1 MRMNKRIRLIL
12 VSVLFG
18 IGIIFAGNTVA
29 MNSLADAAGVTFKNF
44 YVIDGVYLNPFAFI
58 KMYITYRNLF
68 PALFDTPLNLYMA
81 CVVLGILASLLLP
94 RLFTKKKRTSE
105 GSAEWASFD
114 DLKESNLLV
123 SPNKTDKKTGI
134 VLGTWYSGLV
144 NYEKLH
150 NFVSS
155 LRKMAKKCKWKWS
168 DDFFY
173 TVLNVFCALLFV
185 SRKYIVDNFDTHT
198 FLCAPSRSGKGI
210 GPITQTLLFWKDS
223 MIVSDLKRENIRE
236 TGPYRK
242 YELGHNVL
250 EFAPTDT
257 RPTARF
263 NPINEIRWGTP
274 NEGQDVSNIVT
285 LLVGKPEGKDAH
297 WKSNAISLII
307 GVLTHLKY
315 KHAHINAEKD
325 LKPGDKGYIETNFY
339 HVYEWLTTTDK
350 NEVDEYM
357 TLQEKIQL
365 ELDYEHFPVV
375 LMVHNESI
383 EKPMIRREIT
393 LERAQEIT
401 TFSFEALKT
410 PKKHPVIISCF
421 NNFLS
426 KPESEGGSVLSTA
439 VTALSMFSEKIIVD
453 NTCTSDFLTGDI
465 KGGSKPTDLFLVV
478 PPSDLARVEKLF
490 SLIFEFII
498 MRTTENEAKAK
509 SQRRCLLL
517 IDEWPAFGKMST
529 LVTELGF
536 IASYGLK
543 TFLIVQGLDQV
554 KRVYD
559 NKIDF
564 LGNCQI
570 QVFFEGRDESTP
582 KYVSEK
588 LGNETILLDQVSSSG
603 FFSKKNVT
611 KIEKKRALLDPAEV
625 AALSNT
631 SVIIMGTK
639 TLTLKIKSP
648 KNKFFLNQDMM
659 EKLNLGKKLD
669 TFNQIGLRPD
679 PVQEKTNTFKFYESV
694 RWYTPEETEDIKALI
709 PHLFDMESIDAIT
722 DTIDFTTLI
731 TALIRFDHASV
742 DVDNWKNRI
751 SPSMEGYKTCSLSS
765 LRSTIMVA
773 KNAAEIHEKNILAML
788 QDTLVISEYE
798 DCLNYLKNLPDNY
811 LAISEDLKCFMNESR

>member
-1 MRMNKRIRLIL
+1 MCCTWNIGTDFITS
-12 VSVLFG
+12 SVY
-18 IGIIFAGNTVA
+18 
-29 MNSLADAAGVTFKNF
+29 KE
-44 YVIDGVYLNPFAFI
+44 
-58 KMYITYRNLF
+58 
-68 PALFDTPLNLYMA
+68 
-81 CVVLGILASLLLP
+81 
-94 RLFTKKKRTSE
+94 KRTSE
-105 GSAEWASFD
+105 GTAEWASFD
-114 DLKESNLLV
+114 DLKESDLLV

-155 LRKMAKKCKWKWS
+155 LRKMAKKIKWKWS
-168 DDFFY
+168 DEFFY
-173 TVLNVFCALLFV
+173 TVLNVFCSLLFV
-185 SRKYIVDNFDTHT
+185 SRYYIVDNFDTHT

-210 GPITQTLLFWKDS
+210 GPIIQTLLFWKDS

-242 YELGHNVL
+242 YVLGHNVL

-307 GVLTHLKY
+307 GALTHLKY

-325 LKPGDKGYIETNFY
+325 LKPGDDGYIETNFY

-439 VTALSMFSEKIIVD
+439 VTAL
-453 NTCTSDFLTGDI
+453 
-465 KGGSKPTDLFLVV
+465 
-478 PPSDLARVEKLF
+478 
-490 SLIFEFII
+490 
-498 MRTTENEAKAK
+498 
-509 SQRRCLLL
+509 
-517 IDEWPAFGKMST
+517 
-529 LVTELGF
+529 
-536 IASYGLK
+536 
-543 TFLIVQGLDQV
+543 
-554 KRVYD
+554 
-559 NKIDF
+559 
-564 LGNCQI
+564 
-570 QVFFEGRDESTP
+570 
-582 KYVSEK
+582 
-588 LGNETILLDQVSSSG
+588 
-603 FFSKKNVT
+603 
-611 KIEKKRALLDPAEV
+611 
-625 AALSNT
+625 
-631 SVIIMGTK
+631 
-639 TLTLKIKSP
+639 
-648 KNKFFLNQDMM
+648 
-659 EKLNLGKKLD
+659 
-669 TFNQIGLRPD
+669 
-679 PVQEKTNTFKFYESV
+679 
-694 RWYTPEETEDIKALI
+694 
-709 PHLFDMESIDAIT
+709 
-722 DTIDFTTLI
+722 
-731 TALIRFDHASV
+731 IRFDHASV

-788 QDTLVISEYE
+788 QDTPVISEYE
-798 DCLNYLKNLPDNY
+798 ACLSYLKNLPDNY